1 MEHLFLED
9 ASLEEIIQKAT
20 LTLSAGGVVLYPTD
34 TIYGLGADAFSNDA
48 VDTVYAMKSRD
59 EKKPIHAIVASL
71 EMAAE
76 YGDIDPL
83 VRLVEQNLP
92 KGKITCIV
100 KKKSGLD
107 TGICRD
113 STSFGFRIPDHALC
127 QALLSA
133 FGKPITPTN
142 ANVPRKPP
150 HNDVASIFAQLGARA
165 EDIDLVIDS
174 GVSLAPAFMPNAST
188 VVDFTGARPVI
199 LREGA
204 VPAADIWDALK
215 QEY

>member
-1 MEHLFLED
+1 MQSIGLED
-9 ASLEEIIQKAT
+9 IAISAGRAAGILR
-20 LTLSAGGVVLYPTD
+20 AGGVVLYPTD
-34 TIYGLGADAFSNDA
+34 TIYGLGADALSDEA
-48 VDTVYAMKSRD
+48 VDMIYHIKQRD

-83 VRLVEQNLP
+83 VHLTVQNLP
-92 KGKITCIV
+92 KGKVTCIV

-133 FGKPITPTN
+133 FGKPITATS
-142 ANVPRKPP
+142 ANIAGKPP

-174 GVSLAPAFMPNAST
+174 GVSLAPNLMPNAST